1 MSSAQEDFHQFE
13 YDLWQNETRPTRHP
27 ITPGLT
33 TTVANYFA
41 RAQDAVLLHDRG
53 SLLGLQR
60 GGGVPR
66 SNEQFK
72 LSSERLESRNYNVVL
87 IGDQIAEGFFSTGD
101 RKAIIT
107 AHLWPQDGSVKLV
120 HYFAFFV
127 AVAILKHQIP
137 DLTKHG
143 GANHCPFDAATGD
156 IDLVRMISRGSLC
169 EECQYV
175 IDGFMKKGA
184 LDPSFMTS
192 IGNIFE
198 AIASEYRQ
206 TAKLDPS
213 QQATSED
220 SEVHTETV
228 DITSDSEI
236 KDKEPEPLETET
248 PTTGNFGIDSDTG
261 APEDALGYRDYAKAL
276 AAVICDKTTGMPLTL
291 AVCAP
296 WGRGKTALLDFLKDE
311 INNVNNDVKKSK
323 EPEKHDQRRAGLIDF
338 NAWTHSKSDAIW
350 AAFYASIFK
359 KIEDTL
365 NLRGRLS
372 LRWYVWKQTHPGKFW
387 SYISTVGLLVLIAA
401 YSHFSQPDDANG
413 MVRTQVM
420 KVIEHNPENDT
431 TATLVISEPKKDG
444 KTLFALGSLEAKDL
458 VTVVPGL
465 LAFLG
470 VLWGALLSLKRGML
484 GKVKKSGADLLPL
497 TEEDVIGYFRNV
509 SKWLRKR
516 CVRLEKKGLPV
527 ALKDRLP
534 NRFVVFIDDIDR
546 VQPGKILQMMEA
558 IKLFQDTERFIFVLA
573 MDTRVLRFA
582 IGNHYKFMSEDL
594 RHQEEMGRFYLEKMI
609 QVPFHLPELTPSQRL
624 SLNEKILARHLKE
637 IVRTPESTRVGFS
650 TRGPTVTITS
660 ENGEVIEHRPAAEK
674 PAPVSPVRKTENK
687 QDAAVRSGI
696 TTQEHDVIKDL
707 LNNEEFDISPRLL
720 KRFINVYMIA
730 RHILILGRQS
740 KYSSIEEPI
749 PESFIKWLAVSVR
762 YPWGTR
768 ALLRWLELNDWHSPF
783 SPNQRNKNPVF
794 SKNGRFLYR
803 ESELKHLEDTAWTVP
818 AQEPFND
825 MRISDMDRFGRLLVA
840 MDLDWTEVRDTLHIT
855 NCFNLVLD

>member
-13 YDLWQNETRPTRHP
+13 YDLWQNETRPTRHL

-53 SLLGLQR
+53 SLVGLQR

-206 TAKLDPS
+206 TAKLDTS
-213 QQATSED
+213 HQAASED
-220 SEVHTETV
+220 TDVRTDKV
-228 DITSDSEI
+228 DITSDAEI
-236 KDKEPEPLETET
+236 TDQPPTRETV
-248 PTTGNFGIDSDTG
+248 TTGNFGIDSDAE

-296 WGRGKTALLDFLKDE
+296 WGRGKTALMHFLKEE
-311 INNVNNDVKKSK
+311 IGKINGVVKKSK
-323 EPEKHDQRRAGLIDF
+323 EPEKHDQRKAGIIDF

-350 AAFYASIFK
+350 AAFYASILK
-359 KIEDTL
+359 RIEKTL
-365 NLRGRLS
+365 NRRDRLR
-372 LRWYVWKQTHPGKFW
+372 LRTYVWSQTHPVKFG
-387 SYISTVGLLVLIAA
+387 SYIGTVILLVGLAA
-401 YSHFSQPDDANG
+401 YSYFSQPDDTNEL
-413 MVRTQVM
+413 VRTQVV
-420 KVIEHNPENDT
+420 KVIEHNKKADT
-431 TATLVISEPKKDG
+431 TATFEISEPKKGD
-444 KTLFALGSLEAKDL
+444 KPFFSVGSLEAKDL
-458 VTVVPGL
+458 VTVVPGILAL
-465 LAFLG
+465 LSIFL
-470 VLWGALLSLKRGML
+470 GALLSLKRGIL
-484 GKVKKSGADLLPL
+484 GKVKKSGADLLPI
-497 TEEDVIGYFRNV
+497 TEEDVIEYLGNV
-509 SKWLRKR
+509 TKWLKKR
-516 CVRLEKKGLPV
+516 YERLDRKGLKKTV
-527 ALKDRLP
+527 MDRLP
-534 NRFVVFIDDIDR
+534 NRFVVFVDDIDR
-546 VQPGKILQMMEA
+546 VQPEKIMQMMEA

-573 MDTRVLRFA
+573 MDTRVVRFA
-582 IGNHYKFMSEDL
+582 IGKHYKFMSEDM

-609 QVPFHLPELTPSQRL
+609 QVPFHLPELSPAQRL
-624 SLNEKILARHLKE
+624 SLNEKIITRHLKE
-637 IVRTPESTRVGFS
+637 IIIPMKPATVGVSAPPATVSVTPEPGDLPPPADKGDDDDTDD
-650 TRGPTVTITS
+650 VT
-660 ENGEVIEHRPAAEK
+660 EPAA
-674 PAPVSPVRKTENK
+674 SL
-687 QDAAVRSGI
+687 RSGI

-730 RHILILGRQS
+730 RHILIIERQNQ
-740 KYSSIEEPI
+740 SSSTEEPI
-749 PESFIKWLAVSVR
+749 PDSFIKWLAISVR
-762 YPWGTR
+762 FPSPAEALVKWLKSNNWG
-768 ALLRWLELNDWHSPF
+768 DPF
-783 SPNQRNKNPVF
+783 EGNVF
-794 SKNGRFLYR
+794 NEKGWFCYR
-803 ESELKHLEDTAWTVP
+803 EVP
-818 AQEPFND
+818 AYPLEVGWTDATREPFEDLWVPDLHTFGKVLHN
-825 MRISDMDRFGRLLVA
+825 MR
-840 MDLDWTEVRDTLHIT
+840 LDWNEVKDTLHIT